1 MLRTS
6 PRRDTRP
13 TLTWRAVAFADRLL
27 RHLPGAEK
35 SAQLDDALATAIAS
49 ARSTWPAIELADDDF
64 LAYLAAR
71 LPSGA
76 LTAAVRATCVADLW
90 LAFAIGRGDPA
101 ALAIFEGQLL
111 RDVGAA
117 IGHLDG
123 GSALADDVTV
133 AVRERVLAVD
143 AGGKAK
149 IGDYRGRGDLRGWLR
164 VVAVREAL
172 QLLRKRKREAP
183 LGDDLADR
191 LDEGVASALSSN
203 ERRVYRESFAAALAT
218 LTPRER
224 NLLRQQYVYGT
235 TIDELGALYG
245 VHRATAARW
254 LAQIRDT
261 VLHRTREHVGAALRL
276 TGDDLDSAM
285 QRIASQLDVTLRHT
299 LSMER

>member
-1 MLRTS
+1 M
-6 PRRDTRP
+6 
-13 TLTWRAVAFADRLL
+13 AFADRLL
-27 RHLPGAEK
+27 RHLPE
-35 SAQLDDALATAIAS
+35 AQSSPELDDVLATALAS
-49 ARSTWPAIELADDDF
+49 ARAAWPAIDIADDDF

-71 LPSGA
+71 LPSGNVGDA
-76 LTAAVRATCVADLW
+76 IRATCIADLW
-90 LAFAIGRGDPA
+90 LACAIGRGHPA
-101 ALAIFEGQLL
+101 ALAIFEKQLL

-133 AVRERVLAVD
+133 ALRERVLAIE

-149 IGDYRGRGDLRGWLR
+149 IGDYRGRGELRGWLR

-172 QLLRKRKREAP
+172 QLLRKRKRETP
-183 LGDDLADR
+183 LGDELAQC
-191 LDEGVASALSSN
+191 LDDGVVSALSDD

-224 NLLRQQYVYGT
+224 NLLRQQYLYGT

-261 VLHRTREHVGAALRL
+261 VLRRTRQHVGEALRL

-285 QRIASQLDVTLRHT
+285 QRIASQLDVSLRQT